1 MRYPSQS
8 ISLISNQSEAA
19 NQRWFVFVR
28 RLNTFLSCAA
38 RWQAAVKGYMQAP
51 SKLVPCDTKPSS
63 ELDVCAAPCAGL
75 GSSELGPSLWAEKA
89 TRGALDS
96 SMNRSTA
103 HCQPRANKKS
113 IRKKAMATDIAG
125 RPAETLHKSMLA
137 RTQKPNRADQTFNLI
152 DLILN
157 MFEAILQGPNQDLI
171 SVNAAR
177 KVLICKCVCCGKID
191 FKKGCPSNL
200 PKSQKEMFVSINS
213 VDIFSSC

>member
-1 MRYPSQS
+1 MCCSMCWTGLKWAR
-8 ISLISNQSEAA
+8 SEPMG
-19 NQRWFVFVR
+19 RE
-28 RLNTFLSCAA
+28 S
-38 RWQAAVKGYMQAP
+38 
-51 SKLVPCDTKPSS
+51 
-63 ELDVCAAPCAGL
+63 
-75 GSSELGPSLWAEKA
+75 A

-96 SMNRSTA
+96 SRNRSTA

-137 RTQKPNRADQTFNLI
+137 RTKKPNRADQTFNLI

-200 PKSQKEMFVSINS
+200 PKSQKELFVSINS
-213 VDIFSSC
+213 VVIFSSCWT